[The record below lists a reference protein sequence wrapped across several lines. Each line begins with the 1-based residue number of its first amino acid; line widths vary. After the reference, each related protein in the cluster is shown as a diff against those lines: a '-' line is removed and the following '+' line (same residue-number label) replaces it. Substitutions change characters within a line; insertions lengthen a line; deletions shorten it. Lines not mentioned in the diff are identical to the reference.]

1 MVKLL
6 DCTLRDGGYYTNW
19 NYSDRTIREYF
30 RYLNKLPID
39 YAEIGYRSLRS
50 DEYLGELFYT
60 PLYILQAAR
69 ELMPGI
75 RKAIMLDEKD
85 TAPGDLDVLLDP
97 CRDLVHLVRIAV
109 SPERLS
115 QGMLLAR
122 RAKDK
127 GFEVAINLM
136 HASHWRNDAALP
148 DRIKR
153 EAESIDYLYIVDSY
167 GALYPSDVQWLV
179 KALKPGL
186 TVPLGF
192 HGHNNL
198 ELALSN
204 SLTAI
209 EYGCDIIDTTV
220 TGMGR
225 GAGNLKTE
233 LALIVLKEK
242 YGFDLDFDSLSSLTG
257 LFESLQRKYE
267 WGTNIAYML
276 SGAYSIPQKEI
287 MAQMNKHRHFI
298 GNIIGEWKSYT
309 GNGSNGNGVS
319 YALLRQQPKADVV
332 VVTGGGAS
340 AAEQAEALHR
350 FVRIQTAQGRRV
362 SLIHSST
369 RFAELFNAL
378 PGSDQY
384 YCLVGKE
391 GKRLESFA
399 TSGDIVRNNRFIVP
413 SQNKVKGIYL
423 PNTGKAEV
431 LQCSELHFAAGFDDS
446 PLALG
451 IQAALDLDA
460 ATIYLFGFDG
470 YLVQHDSAHLDLF
483 NENQQIVNKA
493 ATAGIPLVSL
503 TPTRYMGLR
512 QLSIFHLITKYSA

>member
-19 NYSDRTIREYF
+19 NYSDQTIKEYF
-30 RYLNKLPID
+30 KYLNKLPVD

-50 DEYLGELFYT
+50 DEYLGELYYT
-60 PLYILQAAR
+60 PLYILQAAQ

-85 TAPGDLDVLLDP
+85 TAPEEMHVLLDP
-97 CRDLVHLVRIAV
+97 CRGLVHMIRIAV

-115 QGMLLAR
+115 HGMLLAR
-122 RAKDK
+122 MAKDK

-136 HASHWRNDAALP
+136 HASRWRSDPALP

-153 EAESIDYLYIVDSY
+153 EAEAIDYLYIVDSY
-167 GALYPSDVQWLV
+167 GALYPQDVQCLV
-179 KALKPGL
+179 RCLKPGL
-186 TVPLGF
+186 AVPLGF

-204 SLTAI
+204 ALTAI
-209 EYGCDIIDTTV
+209 ECGCDIIDTTV

-242 YGFDLDFDSLSSLTG
+242 YGFDLDFDSLSSLTA
-257 LFESLQRKYE
+257 LFQPLQKKYE

-287 MAQMNKHRHFI
+287 MAQMNKRRHFI

-309 GNGSNGNGVS
+309 SNGVHQAAS
-319 YALLRQQPKADVV
+319 TYPYLRQQPKADMVII
-332 VVTGGGAS
+332 TGGGAS

-350 FVRIQTAQGRRV
+350 FVDIEAAKGRRIRLV
-362 SLIHSST
+362 HSST
-369 RFAELFNAL
+369 RFAGVFNELAG
-378 PGSDQY
+378 PEQY

-391 GKRLESFA
+391 GKRLESFPG
-399 TSGDIVRNNRFIVP
+399 SGDIIRNNRFIVP
-413 SQNKVKGIYL
+413 SQDKVKSIYL
-423 PNTGKAEV
+423 PDTAGPAV
-431 LQCSELHFAAGFDDS
+431 LQCSDLHFAPGLDDS

-451 IQAALDLDA
+451 IQAALDMDA
-460 ATIYLFGFDG
+460 DTIFLFGFDG
-470 YLVQHDSAHLDLF
+470 YLVQHDSTHLDLF
-483 NENQQIVNKA
+483 NENQQILNKA
-493 ATAGIPLVSL
+493 AAAGIGLVSL
-503 TPTRYMGLR
+503 TPTRYQGLR
-512 QLSIFHLITKYSA
+512 QVSIFHLITKHSA

>member
-19 NYSDRTIREYF
+19 NYSGRTIREYF
-30 RYLNKLPID
+30 KHLSKLPVD

-60 PLYILQAAR
+60 PLYVLQTAH
-69 ELMPGI
+69 ELMPHI

-85 TAPGDLDVLLDP
+85 TAPRDLDVLLDP
-97 CRDLVHLVRIAV
+97 IRDWVQLIRIAV
-109 SPERLS
+109 SPERLT

-122 RAKDK
+122 MARDK
-127 GFEVAINLM
+127 GFEVAVNLM
-136 HASHWRNDAALP
+136 HASHWRNDAGLP

-153 EAESIDYLYIVDSY
+153 EAEGIDYLYIVDSY
-167 GALYPSDVQWLV
+167 GALHPSDVQYLV
-179 KALKPGL
+179 QALKPEL
-186 TVPLGF
+186 AVPLGF

-204 SLTAI
+204 SLMAI
-209 EYGCDIIDTTV
+209 ECGCDIIDTTV

-242 YGFDLDFDSLSSLTG
+242 YKFNLDFDSLSSLTG
-257 LFESLQRKYE
+257 LFEPLQKKYA

-276 SGAYSIPQKEI
+276 SGAYSIPQKEV

-298 GNIIGEWKSYT
+298 GNIIGEWKSYV
-309 GNGSNGNGVS
+309 SNGAAQAAAV
-319 YALLRQQPKADVV
+319 YPCLRQQPGADMVI
-332 VVTGGGAS
+332 VTGGGAS
-340 AAEQAEALHR
+340 TEEQAGALHR
-350 FVRIQTAQGRRV
+350 FAAIETAKGRRV
-362 SLIHSST
+362 SLVHSST
-369 RFAELFNAL
+369 RFAGLFNGLQGA
-378 PGSDQY
+378 GQY

-399 TSGDIVRNNRFIVP
+399 GSRDIIRNNRFIVP
-413 SQNKVKGIYL
+413 SQNRVKGIYL
-423 PNTGKAEV
+423 PNTGEAEV
-431 LQCSELHFAAGFDDS
+431 LQCAELQFAPGFDDS

-451 IQAALDLDA
+451 IQAALDLRA

-470 YLVQHDSAHLDLF
+470 YLVQQDSSQLDLF
-483 NENQQIVNKA
+483 NENQQIINKA
-493 ATAGIPLVSL
+493 AAAGIGLVSL
-503 TPTRYMGLR
+503 TPTRYQGLR
-512 QLSIFHLITKYSA
+512 QVSIFHLITKHSA

>member
-19 NYSDRTIREYF
+19 NYSDRTIKEYF
-30 RYLNKLPID
+30 KYLNKLPVD

-50 DEYLGELFYT
+50 DEYLGELYYT
-60 PLYILQAAR
+60 PLYILQAAH
-69 ELMPGI
+69 ELMPAI

-85 TAPGDLDVLLDP
+85 TAPEDLGVLLDP
-97 CRDLVHLVRIAV
+97 CRGLVDMIRIAV
-109 SPERLS
+109 SPERL
-115 QGMLLAR
+115 GDGLLLAR
-122 RAKDK
+122 IAKDK

-136 HASHWRNDAALP
+136 HASRWRNDASLP

-153 EAESIDYLYIVDSY
+153 GAEGIDYLYIVDSY
-167 GALYPSDVQWLV
+167 GALYPTDVQYLV
-179 KALKPGL
+179 NMLKPGL
-186 TVPLGF
+186 TIPLGF

-209 EYGCDIIDTTV
+209 ECGCDIVDTTV
-220 TGMGR
+220 RGMGR

-242 YGFDLDFDSLSSLTG
+242 YQFDLDFDSLSSLTA
-257 LFESLQRKYE
+257 LFQSLQKKYE

-309 GNGSNGNGVS
+309 TNGVHKADTA
-319 YALLRQQPKADVV
+319 YPYLRQQPKADMVII
-332 VVTGGGAS
+332 TGGGAS
-340 AAEQAEALHR
+340 AEEQAEALHR
-350 FVRIQTAQGRRV
+350 FVTIETAKGRRIRLV
-362 SLIHSST
+362 HSST
-369 RFAELFNAL
+369 RFAGVFNGL
-378 PGSDQY
+378 PGPEQY

-391 GKRLESFA
+391 GKRLESFPDS
-399 TSGDIVRNNRFIVP
+399 SGIIRNSRFIIP
-413 SQNKVKGIYL
+413 SQNKVKSTYL
-423 PNTGKAEV
+423 PDTAGPEV
-431 LQCSELHFAAGFDDS
+431 LQCSDLHFAPGFDDS

-451 IQAALDLDA
+451 IQAALDMDA
-460 ATIYLFGFDG
+460 GTIYLFGFDG
-470 YLVQHDSAHLDLF
+470 YLVQHDHTHLDLF
-483 NENQQIVNKA
+483 NENQQILNKA
-493 ATAGIPLVSL
+493 AAAGIELVSL
-503 TPTRYMGLR
+503 TPTRYQDL
-512 QLSIFHLITKYSA
+512 QQISIFHLITKYSA